1 MIGLIII
8 LNILLVVGF
17 LITGFEVYKIK
28 ERDSNNDMENNNSS
42 ISVDNF
48 LDNMSRIQLRMPRKE
63 QVNHPNHY
71 NQGQFECIA
80 VMESIYGIEATM
92 NFCLLCAF
100 KYIWRTN
107 DKDGIQDIDKAI
119 WYLQKYKELQ
129 GRSQKQ

>member
-1 MIGLIII
+1 MTTGILIII
-8 LNILLVVGF
+8 YIIVIVGAF
-17 LITGFEVYKIK
+17 TLSHEL
-28 ERDSNNDMENNNSS
+28 ERDSNNGMESSNSNNNMD
-42 ISVDNF
+42 SVCGD
-48 LDNMSRIQLRMPRKE
+48 MSNIQLCMSRKE

-71 NQGQFECIA
+71 NQGQYECIA

-100 KYIWRTN
+100 KYTWRTN

-129 GRSQKQ
+129 ERSQKQ

>member
-1 MIGLIII
+1 MTGILIII
-8 LNILLVVGF
+8 YIIVIVGAF
-17 LITGFEVYKIK
+17 TLSYEL
-28 ERDSNNDMENNNSS
+28 ERDSNNDMENNSNNS
-42 ISVDNF
+42 N
-48 LDNMSRIQLRMPRKE
+48 LDSLCIDMSDIQLCVPPKE

-71 NQGQFECIA
+71 NQGQYECIA

-100 KYIWRTN
+100 KYTWRTN

-119 WYLQKYKELQ
+119 WYLKKYKELQ

>member
-1 MIGLIII
+1 MTGILIII
-8 LNILLVVGF
+8 YIIVIVGAF
-17 LITGFEVYKIK
+17 TLSHEL
-28 ERDSNNDMENNNSS
+28 ERDSNNGMESSNSS
-42 ISVDNF
+42 NRMGDVRSG
-48 LDNMSRIQLRMPRKE
+48 MSDIQLCMPRKE

-71 NQGQFECIA
+71 NQGQYECIA

-100 KYIWRTN
+100 KYTWRTN

-129 GRSQKQ
+129 ERSQKK

>member
-1 MIGLIII
+1 MTGILIII
-8 LNILLVVGF
+8 YIIVIVGAF
-17 LITGFEVYKIK
+17 TLSHELEK
-28 ERDSNNDMENNNSS
+28 DSNNGMESSNSNSNMGSVCSDMSN
-42 ISVDNF
+42 
-48 LDNMSRIQLRMPRKE
+48 IQLCMPRKE

-71 NQGQFECIA
+71 NQGQYECIA

-100 KYIWRTN
+100 KYTWRTN

-129 GRSQKQ
+129 ERSQKQ

>member
-1 MIGLIII
+1 MRGR
-8 LNILLVVGF
+8 VK
-17 LITGFEVYKIK
+17 TTWSRVYRRIERIK
-28 ERDSNNDMENNNSS
+28 RNNDMENSNSS

-48 LDNMSRIQLRMPRKE
+48 LDNMSRIQLRMQREK
-63 QVNHPNHY
+63 VNHPNHY

-107 DKDGIQDIDKAI
+107 NKDGIQDIDKAI

>member
-1 MIGLIII
+1 MIGIAIII
-8 LNILLVVGF
+8 YIIVIVGAFTLNHEI
-17 LITGFEVYKIK
+17 
-28 ERDSNNDMENNNSS
+28 ERDSNNDMESSNSNNNMG
-42 ISVDNF
+42 SVCSD
-48 LDNMSRIQLRMPRKE
+48 MSNIQLCMPRKE

-71 NQGQFECIA
+71 NQGKYECIA

-100 KYIWRTN
+100 KYTWRTN

>member
-1 MIGLIII
+1 MGILIII
-8 LNILLVVGF
+8 YIIVIVEAFTLSHEL
-17 LITGFEVYKIK
+17 
-28 ERDSNNDMENNNSS
+28 ERDSNNGMENNSSNSNLG
-42 ISVDNF
+42 SVCGD
-48 LDNMSRIQLRMPRKE
+48 MSNIQLCVPPKE

-71 NQGQFECIA
+71 NQGQYECIA

-100 KYIWRTN
+100 KYTWRTN

-129 GRSQKQ
+129 ERSQKK

>member
-1 MIGLIII
+1 MIGLAIVIYI
-8 LNILLVVGF
+8 VLLVGF
-17 LITGFEVYKIK
+17 LTTGIELSKIN
-28 ERDSNNDMENNNSS
+28 ERDSNNGMESSNSNSNMGSVCGDMS
-42 ISVDNF
+42 D
-48 LDNMSRIQLRMPRKE
+48 IQLCVSPKE

-71 NQGQFECIA
+71 NQGQYECIA

-119 WYLQKYKELQ
+119 WYLKKYKELQ
-129 GRSQKQ
+129 ERSQKK

>member
-28 ERDSNNDMENNNSS
+28 ERDSNNDMENNNSNS
-42 ISVDNF
+42 NLASF
-48 LDNMSRIQLRMPRKE
+48 FRGMSDIQLCMSRKE

-100 KYIWRTN
+100 KYTWRTN

-119 WYLQKYKELQ
+119 WYLRKYKELQ

>member
-1 MIGLIII
+1 MIGFVIII
-8 LNILLVVGF
+8 YIIVIVGAF
-17 LITGFEVYKIK
+17 TLSYEL
-28 ERDSNNDMENNNSS
+28 ERDSNNGMENSNSS
-42 ISVDNF
+42 NRMGSVCGD
-48 LDNMSRIQLRMPRKE
+48 MSNIQLCMPRKE

-71 NQGQFECIA
+71 NQGQYECIA

-100 KYIWRTN
+100 KYTWRTN

-129 GRSQKQ
+129 ERSQKK

>member
-1 MIGLIII
+1 MIGLAIVIYI
-8 LNILLVVGF
+8 VLLVGF
-17 LITGFEVYKIK
+17 LTTGIELSKIN
-28 ERDSNNDMENNNSS
+28 ERDSNNGMESSNSNSNMGSVCSDMS
-42 ISVDNF
+42 D
-48 LDNMSRIQLRMPRKE
+48 IQLCVSPKE

-71 NQGQFECIA
+71 NQGQYECIA

-119 WYLQKYKELQ
+119 WYLKKYKELQ
-129 GRSQKQ
+129 ERSQKK

>member
-1 MIGLIII
+1 MTTGIFIII
-8 LNILLVVGF
+8 HIIVIVGAF
-17 LITGFEVYKIK
+17 TLSHEL
-28 ERDSNNDMENNNSS
+28 ERDSNNGMENNNSS
-42 ISVDNF
+42 NRMGDVCSG
-48 LDNMSRIQLRMPRKE
+48 MSDIQLCVPQKE
-63 QVNHPNHY
+63 QVNHPNRY
-71 NQGQFECIA
+71 NQGQYECIA

-100 KYIWRTN
+100 KYTWRTN

>member
-1 MIGLIII
+1 
-8 LNILLVVGF
+8 
-17 LITGFEVYKIK
+17 
-28 ERDSNNDMENNNSS
+28 MENSNSS

-80 VMESIYGIEATM
+80 VMESIYRIEATM

-100 KYIWRTN
+100 KYILRTN

-129 GRSQKQ
+129 ERSQKQ